1 MTGRLALVVALCGVL
16 SAARPIAEQSASED
30 VTSVL
35 QRQTQQLMD
44 AVAAGD
50 RGPWTRYLD
59 DRIVYAAEDGTTKSK
74 DELLA
79 ELRPLP
85 KEISGRLH
93 VTRFRT
99 VRHGD
104 AAIAN
109 YGVEEDEGYFGQ
121 VIHARYL
128 TTDTWKRTS
137 AGWRL
142 VASQVLALR
151 DDPPAIDLADGQL
164 DEYVGTYALTDNVTY
179 TIRRDGHDLTG
190 VRSGRNP
197 ETLKVELR
205 DCLFVPGQPRL
216 RKIFQRNA
224 DGRITGLVE
233 RRETWDIAWRRRP

>member
-1 MTGRLALVVALCGVL
+1 MTVRTPAVLLCGIL
-16 SAARPIAEQSASED
+16 CTARPIAEQRAPED

-44 AVAAGD
+44 AVAVGD
-50 RGPWTRYLD
+50 RGPWARYLD
-59 DRIVYAAEDGTTKSK
+59 DRMVYAAEDGTTKSK
-74 DELLA
+74 GELLA

-85 KEISGRLH
+85 KEIWGRLR

-99 VRHGD
+99 VRHD
-104 AAIAN
+104 DTAIAN
-109 YGVEEDEGYFGQ
+109 YIAEEDEGYFGQ

-128 TTDTWKRTS
+128 TTDTWKRTA

-151 DDPPAIDLADGQL
+151 DDPPAIELRDGQL
-164 DEYVGTYALTDNVTY
+164 DEYVGTYALTDSVTY
-179 TIRRDGHDLTG
+179 TIRREGHALIG
-190 VRSGRNP
+190 VRSGRAP
-197 ETLKVELR
+197 ETLNVELL

-216 RKIFQRNA
+216 RKIFQRDA
-224 DGRITGLVE
+224 DGRITGFVE

>member
-1 MTGRLALVVALCGVL
+1 MTGRTAVVALCGVL
-16 SAARPIAEQSASED
+16 CTARPIAEQGTPED

-44 AVAAGD
+44 AVASGD
-50 RGPWTRYLD
+50 RDPWTRFVD
-59 DRIVYAAEDGTTKSK
+59 DRIVYVAEDGTTKSK
-74 DELLA
+74 DDLLA

-85 KEISGRLH
+85 KDIWGRLH
-93 VTRFRT
+93 LTRFRT

-104 AAIAN
+104 AAIAT
-109 YGVEEDEGYFGQ
+109 YIAEEDEGYFGQ

-128 TTDTWKRTS
+128 TTDTWNRTP

-151 DDPPAIDLADGQL
+151 DDPPAIDLADRLL
-164 DEYVGTYALTDNVTY
+164 DEYVGTYALTDAVAY
-179 TIRRDGHDLTG
+179 TIRRDGHELTG
-190 VRSGRNP
+190 VRSGRSP
-197 ETLKVELR
+197 ETLKVELL

-216 RKIFQRNA
+216 RKIFQQNA
-224 DGRITGLVE
+224 DGRITGFVE